1 MTFIAKEHAKMIIQS
16 LPDDISYD
24 DILKELAFAKMIK
37 KGLDDSIN
45 NRVISN
51 DEMKQKIKQWQK

>member
-16 LPDDISYD
+16 LPD